1 MLLFTQFYT
10 RCFGSVSE
18 TYPRIFFLNEAIQL
32 QFYKNWFN
40 FLLCAKIVLDIF
52 FSLSSLAVE
61 RADSLRHMFSFH
73 FPFYLICLKED
84 SKSQPSYLSEI
95 KSISDSMI
103 KGVRFRINFSAASV
117 GGRLQDELVLST

>member
-1 MLLFTQFYT
+1 MKQSSCNF
-10 RCFGSVSE
+10 
-18 TYPRIFFLNEAIQL
+18 IQ
-32 QFYKNWFN
+32 NWFS
-40 FLLCAKIVLDIF
+40 FLLCAKIVLAIF

>member
-1 MLLFTQFYT
+1 MLLFTQFCT

-18 TYPRIFFLNEAIQL
+18 TYPRIFFWNEAIQL

-40 FLLCAKIVLDIF
+40 FLLCAKIVFPFF

-61 RADSLRHMFSFH
+61 RADSLHHMFSFH

-84 SKSQPSYLSEI
+84 SKSQPRYLSEI

>member
-1 MLLFTQFYT
+1 MLLFTQFCT

-18 TYPRIFFLNEAIQL
+18 TYTRIFFLNEAIQL

-40 FLLCAKIVLDIF
+40 FLLCAKIVLAIF

-61 RADSLRHMFSFH
+61 RADSLHHMFSFH

-117 GGRLQDELVLST
+117 DGRLQDELVLST

>member
-1 MLLFTQFYT
+1 MLLFTQFCT

-40 FLLCAKIVLDIF
+40 FLLCAKIVLGIF

-103 KGVRFRINFSAASV
+103 KGVRFRINFSAASID
-117 GGRLQDELVLST
+117 GRSQDELVLST

>member
-1 MLLFTQFYT
+1 MLLFTQFCT

-18 TYPRIFFLNEAIQL
+18 TYPRIFFWNEAIQL

-40 FLLCAKIVLDIF
+40 FLLCAKIVLAIF

-61 RADSLRHMFSFH
+61 RADSLHHMFSFH

-103 KGVRFRINFSAASV
+103 KGVRFRIKLSAASV
-117 GGRLQDELVLST
+117 GGRLQDELVLSS